1 MSSHRDAAAA
11 PPAGSRDEE
20 DAVPRAGVQ
29 WEEEEKEEDGEAMSG
44 VKVHSLDG
52 VTWRDMRVGNQSARD
67 LFDSVQGRRWPAMP
81 SFSFG
86 GILGGEAGITDAINT
101 TSGNNGVEEGG
112 PSGGGIVD
120 AWWWSFARSPGGFRR
135 FWMVIGGVLVALF
148 IAVALNGGGDGDVE
162 GDKSPLSA
170 GTPRHRIGGAPG
182 GGGGSSSN
190 SGSAEGPGSYAR
202 PSPLRQRLQHVAD
215 TALADGITLPM
226 HTTFEVVRAER
237 QGEEEGG
244 GMDFIVS
251 VISGEALEA
260 KAAIATPPAS
270 AASDDPFD
278 PRVLDPRMT
287 VEELPPSHSLVLNK
301 FNTMRNHAL
310 IITKEFQSQQEA
322 LTEED
327 FGAWYRVVEE
337 LPGIGFYN
345 SAVDAGASQRHKHMQ
360 VIPDDALWDY
370 RPAANE
376 AIPLDEPISR
386 LVGSSRDFSRVW
398 RLPTFR
404 FQHAFTLLPS
414 PQELG
419 EEGGGDDDPSRR
431 MAAHLRTR
439 YVDLL
444 REVGFD
450 TSSLLAQE
458 QPARTPGDAAAS
470 TVPVST
476 LPPYNAVLTPRWLM
490 LVPRSRREWGGIDV
504 NGMGFLGALLVRDKA
519 FAGEGAG
526 VASVREHGALAV
538 LEGVTFGASR

>member
-1 MSSHRDAAAA
+1 MSSHRDAAAAA

-29 WEEEEKEEDGEAMSG
+29 WEEDEEEEEEEDGEAMSG
-44 VKVHSLDG
+44 VK
-52 VTWRDMRVGNQSARD
+52 QSARD
-67 LFDSVQGRRWPAMP
+67 IFDRVQGRRWPAMP

-86 GILGGEAGITDAINT
+86 GILGGEAGITDAMNT
-101 TSGNNGVEEGG
+101 ASGDNGVEEGG

-120 AWWWSFARSPGGFRR
+120 AWWRSFARSPGGVRR
-135 FWMVIGGVLVALF
+135 FWMVIGGVLVAVL

-162 GDKSPLSA
+162 GDRSPLSA
-170 GTPRHRIGGAPG
+170 GTPRHRISGAPG
-182 GGGGSSSN
+182 SGGSTST
-190 SGSAEGPGSYAR
+190 SGSAEGPGSYAG

-226 HTTFEVVRAER
+226 HTTF
-237 QGEEEGG
+237 
-244 GMDFIVS
+244 
-251 VISGEALEA
+251 EALEA

-278 PRVLDPRMT
+278 PRVLDPRM
-287 VEELPPSHSLVLNK
+287 ELPPSHSLVLNK
-301 FNTMRNHAL
+301 FNTVRNHAL
-310 IITKEFQSQQEA
+310 IITTEFQSQQEA

-337 LPGIGFYN
+337 LPGVGFYN

-376 AIPLDEPISR
+376 AIPVDEPISR

-414 PQELG
+414 LQELG
-419 EEGGGDDDPSRR
+419 EEGSGDDDPSRR
-431 MAAHLRTR
+431 MAAHLKTR
-439 YVDLL
+439 YVELL

-458 QPARTPGDAAAS
+458 PTRTPGDATAS

-526 VASVREHGALAV
+526 VASVREPGALAV
-538 LEGVTFGASR
+538 LEGVTFGASG